1 MRVFLVD
8 FENVKSD
15 GLRCV
20 DCLSEGDQVITFFS
34 KNAESLSM
42 DTYFNLVGSKASFY
56 AVRLDRT
63 GSNALDFQLVAYLGY
78 LMGTPEH
85 QDVYVISKDHGFY
98 SAATFCRNFLIP
110 QSKYKKTVTQYP
122 SIASLFPNHVESRP
136 AAINSIPLFMNGDH
150 AVKQAPIAVQEPVE
164 EKEQPIPV
172 KAEEAEVQA
181 APIVITEQKEAP
193 KAEELHTAAVSPKRR
208 EVKVGKHSENKTES
222 RQNPPKEEKPRSDWD
237 EISAAAEAG
246 LQIIDMF
253 SGNEPIKKEVK
264 AVKPVK
270 EEKKAVQSDE
280 IEIIDLFAPVEAAK
294 KAEPIKQEPVKQEP
308 VKQEPVKQEE
318 PIPQP
323 VEAEMP
329 SVTPQLTEATLS
341 GAEIDKMLEE
351 FLEEAAAV
359 IEQELK
365 SMPAAEEL
373 PTFIE
378 VAAAEEPVQPEK
390 PVQETSEPE
399 KPKRTGQRKND
410 SRKPRQPA
418 KSKQEE
424 VKPAA
429 AEDEAKPEEAPAK
442 NKRVSKKTSEKYAA
456 DAQTPKQAEKP
467 EAKKEQPTE
476 KSAEQPAVSKDGAMP
491 VDAARQHIKKVLCN
505 TLEIEEE
512 AKDDLEKLIDCILD
526 ASGKQDLYRM
536 IIKLFGQKTGL
547 EYYKVVKREYTN
559 ICNQIGKK

>member
-42 DTYFNLVGSKASFY
+42 DTYFNLVSSKASFH

-122 SIASLFPNHVESRP
+122 SIASLFPNHVETRP
-136 AAINSIPLFMNGDH
+136 AAINSIPLFMNGTNETQTVQIVNEPVMEPTVAEQPKEVMPVEQPIEQE
-150 AVKQAPIAVQEPVE
+150 AVKQPIEQVVKTEEVHSAP
-164 EKEQPIPV
+164 
-172 KAEEAEVQA
+172 
-181 APIVITEQKEAP
+181 
-193 KAEELHTAAVSPKRR
+193 VSPKRR
-208 EVKVGKHSENKTES
+208 EVKVGKSSEKEHRPSEQKQTAPKQPEKKPQENK
-222 RQNPPKEEKPRSDWD
+222 PHSDWD
-237 EISAAAEAG
+237 EITAAAEVG

-253 SGNEPIKKEVK
+253 GSSEPPKKEQKRETKAVK
-264 AVKPVK
+264 AVKEEVK
-270 EEKKAVQSDE
+270 LPQPEKE
-280 IEIIDLFAPVEAAK
+280 IEIIDLFASIEAPAK
-294 KAEPIKQEPVKQEP
+294 QEVAEPVIPMPQQEENPIVKQEP
-308 VKQEPVKQEE
+308 KSEVKADEQ
-318 PIPQP
+318 
-323 VEAEMP
+323 M
-329 SVTPQLTEATLS
+329 LS

-365 SMPAAEEL
+365 AMPTQEQL
-373 PTFIE
+373 PEFIE
-378 VAAAEEPVQPEK
+378 VDAKPKEEDAPVENAPANEPQRSKRTERKRNAPKKAAEKEEKSVEQEIDQPTAPVAEK
-390 PVQETSEPE
+390 QTEQKPSRRKSAE
-399 KPKRTGQRKND
+399 KR
-410 SRKPRQPA
+410 SA
-418 KSKQEE
+418 KQ
-424 VKPAA
+424 
-429 AEDEAKPEEAPAK
+429 
-442 NKRVSKKTSEKYAA
+442 A
-456 DAQTPKQAEKP
+456 DAPKEK
-467 EAKKEQPTE
+467 EE
-476 KSAEQPAVSKDGAMP
+476 KSAPKEEAAPKAEDSA
-491 VDAARQHIKKVLCN
+491 ALARQHVKKVLST

-512 AKDDLEKLIDCILD
+512 AKDDLEKLIDCIID